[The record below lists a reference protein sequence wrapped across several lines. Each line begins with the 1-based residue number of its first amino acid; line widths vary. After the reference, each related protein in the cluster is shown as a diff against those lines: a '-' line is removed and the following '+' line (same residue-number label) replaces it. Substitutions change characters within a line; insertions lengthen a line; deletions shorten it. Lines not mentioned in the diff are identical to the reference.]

1 MTDPLFHFAS
11 FFVALLIALG
21 AIPFG
26 REVIRKV
33 SLPDATEDQSS
44 RSAVGGFALLMGI
57 GISAFYISTTIPNS
71 ASGLGYGAIVAFALA
86 VFDKFAR
93 EKLDLNYATRA
104 IVNLFAMVFVIVVL
118 LKPIYLVSNA
128 SPLPSWLMLAVCS
141 LLPLA
146 FARTGELTDKFA
158 PSRTSYLFCLM
169 IAGVVLVGLHN
180 DFSTVDGTR
189 AVVPVIAVFLT
200 VFSALL
206 GCLFYMTDFSW
217 RRGSITMGLLGHL
230 VLGLSL
236 AWAALLMAS
245 TSERPAVTVVSL
257 TLIVAA
263 PIYSS
268 LCYWLIR
275 RFGSFNFVDPRT
287 ELPIGYK
294 LRAAVVDY
302 SMTIALVLAGL
313 FVTWSGMH
321 WALAL
326 TILPV
331 SFIACLF
338 LIVFHCTMSNPLNR
352 RPVPAVS
359 VPGRRLDFER

>member
-33 SLPDATEDQSS
+33 SLPDTDENQTV
-44 RSAVGGFALLMGI
+44 RSAVGGFALLMSI
-57 GISAFYISTTIPNS
+57 GLSTFYISTTIPNI
-71 ASGLGYGAIVAFALA
+71 ASGLGYGAVVALVLA

-93 EKLDLNYATRA
+93 QKFELTYMTRA
-104 IVNLFAMVFVIVVL
+104 IINLFAMVFVTVVL
-118 LKPIYLVSNA
+118 LKPTYLVSNA
-128 SPLPSWLMLAVCS
+128 SPLPSWLLLAVCS

-158 PSRTSYLFCLM
+158 PCRTSYLFCVM
-169 IAGVVLVGLHN
+169 IAGVVLVGLHA
-180 DFSTVDGTR
+180 DFATVDGTS
-189 AVVPVIAVFLT
+189 AVVPVLAVFLT

-206 GCLFYMTDFSW
+206 GCLFYMADFPW

-245 TSERPAVTVVSL
+245 TSVRPAVTVVSL

-263 PIYSS
+263 PMYSS

-275 RFGSFNFVDPRT
+275 RFGSFNFVDPRS
-287 ELPIGYK
+287 ELPYGYK
-294 LRAAVVDY
+294 LRAALVDY
-302 SMTIALVLAGL
+302 SMTVALVMAGL

-326 TILPV
+326 AVLPV

-338 LIVFHCTMSNPLNR
+338 LIVFHSTMSNPLSR
-352 RPVPAVS
+352 RPAPAIS
-359 VPGRRLDFER
+359 SSSRRLDFE